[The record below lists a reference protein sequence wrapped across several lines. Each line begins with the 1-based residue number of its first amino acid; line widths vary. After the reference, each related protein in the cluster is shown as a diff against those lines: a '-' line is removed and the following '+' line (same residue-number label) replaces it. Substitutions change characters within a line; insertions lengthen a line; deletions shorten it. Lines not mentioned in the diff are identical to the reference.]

1 MQHELANTIHRAL
14 TDVWVL
20 PQRTTKQQPV
30 LAYNTNEGGLH
41 HHAYFVAN
49 TLDEKGQQL
58 RNVMSPGSGPA
69 PL

>member
-1 MQHELANTIHRAL
+1 
-14 TDVWVL
+14 
-20 PQRTTKQQPV
+20 V

-41 HHAYFVAN
+41 QHAYFVAN